1 MSEDTVIKM
10 PADQYELYAEFGM
23 VSEKAQVLEVEAGN
37 VALTF
42 LTIFIDKNNITTELK
57 KMYSDIVDDLNSK
70 TFGALVRQLKKT
82 LNLSDS
88 IIAVIDEAL
97 DRRNYLT
104 HHFFRTHNFRLF
116 SEEGRKIMMA
126 ELKEIREKL
135 DKAHQMMS
143 AIDSSMNQ
151 IAGREDLDMNKV
163 LEMRM
168 RGKRVNI

>member
-1 MSEDTVIKM
+1 MSEESVIKM

-23 VSEKAQVLEVEAGN
+23 VAEKAQVLEFEAGN
-37 VALTF
+37 VALVF
-42 LTIFIDKNNITTELK
+42 LTIFFDKNDITPELTEMFK
-57 KMYSDIVDDLNSK
+57 NIVDDLNHK
-70 TFGALVRQLKKT
+70 TFGAMVRQLKKT

-88 IIAVIDEAL
+88 IIEVIDEAL
-97 DRRNYLT
+97 ERRNYLT

-126 ELKEIREKL
+126 ELKEIQEII

-143 AIDSSMNQ
+143 TISSLMFQ
-151 IAGREDLDMNKV
+151 IAGHDDLDMNNIV
-163 LEMRM
+163 EMQT